1 MSDQDSNMCDIT
13 ITDAIYDFEKS
24 VLKNSIHA
32 KFKASLQSK
41 NGKYDEMIIYN
52 QLLDHLERYKQ

>member
-1 MSDQDSNMCDIT
+1 MSNQDNNIYDTT

-32 KFKASLQSK
+32 KFKTSLQSK

-52 QLLDHLERYKQ
+52 QLLDHLERYEQ